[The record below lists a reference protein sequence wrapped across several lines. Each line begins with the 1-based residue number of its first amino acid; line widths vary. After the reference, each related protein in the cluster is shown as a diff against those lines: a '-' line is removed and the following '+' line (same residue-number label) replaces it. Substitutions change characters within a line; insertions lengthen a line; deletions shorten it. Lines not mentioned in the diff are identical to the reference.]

1 MKFFITLS
9 VILIINSCSQKETNI
24 LEYFNHL
31 EFTKV
36 DTLITDS
43 SDSSIVFYFHSNP
56 SEKIYV
62 HKDKVQ
68 HVFGH
73 LDENGTLWAKE
84 WLVYTKNGEI
94 IDTESQYVAVNLNKD
109 TTKFELIGAEDLEFK
124 IRVHQIPN
132 DSISSQT
139 FIDIKAENKILKIPS
154 KELIGNGISI
164 VYQTVIR
171 NDSIEKIIENEV
183 FISRETK
190 INSLKHLNLINDKRI
205 KTIANTPL

>member
-9 VILIINSCSQKETNI
+9 AILIINSCSQKETNI

-73 LDENGTLWAKE
+73 LDENGTFWAKE

-109 TTKFELIGAEDLEFK
+109 ITKFELIGADDLEFK

-205 KTIANTPL
+205 KTIANTPQ